1 MGYLLLGPQTDSVHQ
16 HHLQVRAKRLI
27 LAPGAKRVFRLNVIL
42 NLKGLAVCPHL
53 TGNQAFCGELRE
65 VSQVSSVLGPSMR
78 ATGCIFAGCIYLR
91 GELCPE
97 KQDNSLIV
105 ESNSGFKSVGCCL
118 AVSTTGHSSAAL
130 KLPICFKAL
139 V

>member
-1 MGYLLLGPQTDSVHQ
+1 MPSSNWEPGFLWRAARSFSSLL
-16 HHLQVRAKRLI
+16 
-27 LAPGAKRVFRLNVIL
+27 
-42 NLKGLAVCPHL
+42 C
-53 TGNQAFCGELRE
+53 LRSLHE
-65 VSQVSSVLGPSMR
+65 SHRMYF
-78 ATGCIFAGCIYLR
+78 FAGCIYLR

-118 AVSTTGHSSAAL
+118 AVSTTGHSNAAL